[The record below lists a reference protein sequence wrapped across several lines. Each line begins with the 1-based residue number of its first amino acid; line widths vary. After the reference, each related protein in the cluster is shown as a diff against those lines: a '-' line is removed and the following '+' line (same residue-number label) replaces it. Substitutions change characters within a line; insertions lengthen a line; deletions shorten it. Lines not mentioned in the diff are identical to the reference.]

1 MLVLFLGSR
10 IKIVEAIESKNS
22 GKPGFILDSKF
33 TIACSENSIQILKLK
48 REGKKIMKAEDFL
61 RGNKIEIGQKVD

>member
-1 MLVLFLGSR
+1 MKKQKKLLLKLTFYPNPGCWFYFLGSK

-33 TIACSENSIQILKLK
+33 TIACSEEFNSNF
-48 REGKKIMKAEDFL
+48 EA
-61 RGNKIEIGQKVD
+61 